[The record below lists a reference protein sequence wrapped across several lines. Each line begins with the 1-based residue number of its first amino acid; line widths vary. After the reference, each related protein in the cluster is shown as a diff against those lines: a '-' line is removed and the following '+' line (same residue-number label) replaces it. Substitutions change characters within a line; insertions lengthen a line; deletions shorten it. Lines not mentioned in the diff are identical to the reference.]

1 MHSRGPSAARVAGK
15 YSTLSYLQA
24 LPDRYYWGFEG
35 DEGGPADKAA
45 VAMARSVRLSNDRLV
60 ELGLR
65 VHANITRSIE
75 AQGGVDAKVR
85 AEVEAGILQM
95 RAFAKVEWFDIARQ
109 IRSYSKVDVDPYTSR
124 IGCYMGYQ
132 SLYRKLA
139 ERASHPS
146 MVELRKL
153 YQKLMVLVYKYFLSV

>member
-15 YSTLSYLQA
+15 YSTLSYFRA

-35 DEGGPADKAA
+35 EVGGLADKAA
-45 VAMARSVRLSNDRLV
+45 VALARSVCRSNDRLV

-65 VHANITRSIE
+65 VHANITRSVE
-75 AQGGVDAKVR
+75 AQGRVDAKVQ
-85 AEVEAGILQM
+85 AEVDAGILQM

-109 IRSYSKVDVDPYTSR
+109 IRSYSEVDADPFTSR
-124 IGCYMGYQ
+124 IGCYMGYE

-139 ERASHPS
+139 ERASHPA

-153 YQKLMVLVYKYFLSV
+153 YKKLMVLVYKYFQSV